1 MAKIK
6 NISPL
11 GDLVIP
17 SLGITVPANS
27 TFDVADASV
36 AASLLEQTSN
46 WAAADQAAATVAT
59 PASTPQTP
67 AAPDAPAAPSN

>member
-6 NISPL
+6 NVSPL
-11 GDLVIP
+11 GDLYIP
-17 SLGITVPANS
+17 SLGLAVPANS
-27 TFDVADASV
+27 TFDVADVAV

-46 WAAADQAAATVAT
+46 WAAADQAAATVT
-59 PASTPQTP
+59 PTPQTP